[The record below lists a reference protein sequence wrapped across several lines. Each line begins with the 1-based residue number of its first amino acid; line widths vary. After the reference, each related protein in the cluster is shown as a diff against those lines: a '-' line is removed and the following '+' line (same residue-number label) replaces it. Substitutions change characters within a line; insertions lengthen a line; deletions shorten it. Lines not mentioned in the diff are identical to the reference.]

1 MGSSNHRSSSE
12 GRRQYT
18 VHKKIEEKGIR
29 VQFNEYFVVVLL
41 NLEGVTRIL
50 CILLHCIERLF

>member
-18 VHKKIEEKGIR
+18 VHKEIEEKGIR
-29 VQFNEYFVVVLL
+29 VQFNEYFVVVLK
-41 NLEGVTRIL
+41 NLEGVTRIV
-50 CILLHCIERLF
+50 CI